1 MIQIDILTIFP
12 PMLEGFLGQSMMR
25 RAVDL
30 DAVRFRVI
38 DVRDFAT
45 DKHNTVDDRPFG
57 GGPGMIMKCEPLF
70 AAIESVQTD
79 ESHVIYMSPSGA
91 PFKQA
96 RAETLATHK
105 HIILISGHYE
115 GIDQRV
121 IDSLVDEELSI
132 GDYVLTNGTLAAA
145 VVSDAVVRL
154 IPGVLGGEGATES
167 ESFSTGLLEGPQYTR
182 PPEFRGMT
190 VPDILMSG
198 HHKNIQAW
206 HLEQAKKITEERRP
220 DLLDC

>member
-182 PPEFRGMT
+182 PPVFRGMT

-206 HLEQAKKITEERRP
+206 HLEQAKRITEERRP
-220 DLLDC
+220 DLLDS

>member
-1 MIQIDILTIFP
+1 
-12 PMLEGFLGQSMMR
+12 MLEGFLGQSMMR

-182 PPEFRGMT
+182 PPVFRGMT

-206 HLEQAKKITEERRP
+206 HLEQAKRITEERRP
-220 DLLDC
+220 DLLDS